1 MSCLDSRDGSG
12 TAAGRRLQR
21 HTGPPQQPEETEP
34 AAAGDDAVVVDDPE
48 PEEEPDDDVQP
59 VADAGRTVEN
69 WRIVDALDLAAGSN
83 PGSMTFLQDGS
94 LLMPA
99 GSSAVNV
106 VDLDAGQAHLV
117 GAMTADGAPLQG
129 YYAPVAVFDDQLLY
143 RYFDAAE
150 MSRLR
155 IAPLDGSGEPTE
167 VEFPQG
173 AAYLSEDG
181 TILSQDGASGVVVY
195 AVDDSDGFSLHE
207 FGAEGPA
214 GELMAVDQ
222 LVAHEVPSVT
232 YHLGAVGGS
241 YWFALVEEQD
251 VTSIY
256 SDSVYTYARP

>member
-1 MSCLDSRDGSG
+1 M
-12 TAAGRRLQR
+12 
-21 HTGPPQQPEETEP
+21 
-34 AAAGDDAVVVDDPE
+34 
-48 PEEEPDDDVQP
+48 
-59 VADAGRTVEN
+59 
-69 WRIVDALDLAAGSN
+69 
-83 PGSMTFLQDGS
+83 
-94 LLMPA
+94 
-99 GSSAVNV
+99 
-106 VDLDAGQAHLV
+106 
-117 GAMTADGAPLQG
+117 QG

-181 TILSQDGASGVVVY
+181 TILSRDGASGVVVY
-195 AVDDSDGFSLHE
+195 AVDGSDGFSLHE

-241 YWFALVEEQD
+241 YWFALVEEQEMYIGAQD
-251 VTSIY
+251 YLGLYRVNLESGQVDQIDPGAPLSTRHNLHDLGAMGAAITGPGELFYVSPTGEVGPVPSALVEEY
-256 SDSVYTYARP
+256 PGADRDLFDSVRAQGDDLLIAGYQMVELYSCDLDLLRQRIHLRPSLS